1 MFPGPANHAAVPRL
15 TSSAGGQWR
24 GSLGVTAV
32 GPSTLSSGP
41 DQKEGR
47 TSVSLARARNRQS
60 LPRLVPITGIQS
72 PGIWAPASRPF
83 SSRYAHWRG
92 TPPLCGWFHSQIN
105 SSQRLNTL
113 PNPTDISCVYS
124 PAAVPQ
130 HGGTHQAEEK
140 MVAMTSSGNR
150 VTFLWTCR
158 RLSTK
163 ARTTPTE
170 NSTRLLC
177 TKW

>member
-1 MFPGPANHAAVPRL
+1 MFPGPANHTAVPRL

>member
-1 MFPGPANHAAVPRL
+1 MARLTWGDSCGPPQHCPQGQISKREGPRSAWHGRGTANHRPPGPRQRHPE
-15 TSSAGGQWR
+15 SWH
-24 GSLGVTAV
+24 V
-32 GPSTLSSGP
+32 GPS
-41 DQKEGR
+41 
-47 TSVSLARARNRQS
+47 
-60 LPRLVPITGIQS
+60 
-72 PGIWAPASRPF
+72 SRPF
-83 SSRYAHWRG
+83 SSRHIHWRC
-92 TPPLCGWFHSQIN
+92 TPPLSGWFHSQIN
-105 SSQRLNTL
+105 SSQRPNTL
-113 PNPTDISCVYS
+113 PNPADICGVYS

-177 TKW
+177 TRW